1 MEANVRIDKGI
12 KRGPKGMKP
21 AELPKLKLKPSTVEN
36 ETRQLARNAKGQLTT
51 SYSPEQRESAVDA
64 VIDALER
71 GLTVAEIATQHGISV
86 STLHS
91 WVVADNRATTARSTF
106 YARQIANAIGLIEAA
121 PNPLEL
127 ARGRELARAWHQTAA
142 VRDPANYGPKN
153 YVTIEN
159 VGDLGDKLR
168 RARERTIEGECTNAA
183 EQQLPAITDKSPN
196 NQ

>member
-21 AELPKLKLKPSTVEN
+21 AELPKLNLKPSTIEN
-36 ETRQLARNAKGQLTT
+36 EARQQARNDKGQLTT
-51 SYSPEQRESAVDA
+51 CYTPEQREQAVDA
-64 VIDALER
+64 VIDALEQ
-71 GLTVAEIATQHGISV
+71 GLTVADIANKRGISV

-91 WVVADNRATTARSTF
+91 WIVADNRATSARSTF
-106 YARQIANAIGLIEAA
+106 YARQITQAIEIIEGA

-153 YVTIEN
+153 FVTIEN
-159 VGDLGDKLR
+159 IGDLGDKLR
-168 RARERTIEGECTNAA
+168 RARERVIEPVADA
-183 EQQLPAITDKSPN
+183 EIVAQIEHKP
-196 NQ
+196 